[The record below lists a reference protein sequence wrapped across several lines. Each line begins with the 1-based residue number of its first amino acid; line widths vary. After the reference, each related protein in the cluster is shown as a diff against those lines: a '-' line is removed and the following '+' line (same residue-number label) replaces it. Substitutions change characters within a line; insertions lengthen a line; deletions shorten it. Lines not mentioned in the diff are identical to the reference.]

1 MAANAMQCAVAAKN
15 RRSRRSIGRSARSL
29 IQVSVAALVV
39 ASGAGLRRAFV
50 GNLPTA
56 GASALGPRLASS
68 RPTPVQRKV
77 FESVDTEWMSDPI
90 VSCVGWTA
98 LLSGLSILR
107 VATMKDESNTPKTFL
122 QQQEGKPMVQ
132 PVVCL
137 GDSLT
142 RGNLSADWVSTLRE
156 QLGGGESAVVLNAG
170 VNMECSTNIH
180 QRLNEVIACKPSH
193 VTVLIGTNDLKAE
206 LNPVEGAMYRVFG
219 DLDETPSLEIY
230 ERTLVEIREKL
241 REVGAKVAMVSP
253 PVLGEEINSK
263 SNKRAA
269 EFAEAVKRVAAA
281 GGSDCTYVPLFEQTL
296 AKIPTEGGQPYC
308 GFNFFRWCCL
318 LTVDLYLRGR
328 DLADVQRERK
338 LGVTVDLVHLGPE
351 MATQLAT
358 QVADFVRDAGNA
370 EVPFGARPAAPRV
383 ALAARGTGSSRPVL
397 GRAIQGPRLP
407 TA

>member
-39 ASGAGLRRAFV
+39 ASGLRRAFV